1 MVLQIST
8 IMQKWLRRAS
18 NQPLR
23 AAGRG
28 LELRGSAEKA
38 EVLGGGLTP
47 LVVEKSACGSKGC
60 LPQAG
65 HVSVM

>member
-8 IMQKWLRRAS
+8 VTLKWLRRAS

-28 LELRGSAEKA
+28 LELRGSPKKA
-38 EVLGGGLTP
+38 EVLEGGLTP